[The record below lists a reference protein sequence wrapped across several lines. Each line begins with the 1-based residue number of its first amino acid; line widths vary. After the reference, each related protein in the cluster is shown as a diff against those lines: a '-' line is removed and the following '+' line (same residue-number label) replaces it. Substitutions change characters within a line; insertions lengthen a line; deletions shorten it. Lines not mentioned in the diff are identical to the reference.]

1 VRILMLLSQHF
12 MKDSYRFSPEWG
24 PDSLQKSIRISLS
37 SHSLDIQC
45 TVIPKNGMQLEEVH
59 ASSVKERRP
68 GAF

>member
-1 VRILMLLSQHF
+1 

-45 TVIPKNGMQLEEVH
+45 TVIPKNGI
-59 ASSVKERRP
+59 
-68 GAF
+68 